1 LNNKDVGADLAA
13 NKDPLAVI
21 YVDMQL
27 LKGQLDRVG
36 LSPEMFYRICDEKR
50 KKIIKVDDF
59 IKQAAQVKM
68 NIPKERFDRICLNFD
83 EKKNGTIEL
92 DSYLA
97 NNKLAMLCKQ
107 DSIDL
112 KMIDSDK
119 PIDYSDFRKLI
130 QKDVREIL
138 NVELTAIY
146 ISYDKGK

>member
-1 LNNKDVGADLAA
+1 
-13 NKDPLAVI
+13 
-21 YVDMQL
+21 
-27 LKGQLDRVG
+27 
-36 LSPEMFYRICDEKR
+36 
-50 KKIIKVDDF
+50 
-59 IKQAAQVKM
+59 
-68 NIPKERFDRICLNFD
+68 
-83 EKKNGTIEL
+83 
-92 DSYLA
+92 
-97 NNKLAMLCKQ
+97 MLCKQ

>member
-97 NNKLAMLCKQ
+97 NLSAFQIATEPYPESSKVGYA
-107 DSIDL
+107 
-112 KMIDSDK
+112 
-119 PIDYSDFRKLI
+119 
-130 QKDVREIL
+130 
-138 NVELTAIY
+138 
-146 ISYDKGK
+146 